1 MVTNFGMDLYYILI
15 QCLFFILALEV
26 HTKGPFGQC
35 QQLKKKERKS
45 EKYYDFLSFFVI
57 IKQKEVTNDKISKK
71 KK

>member
-1 MVTNFGMDLYYILI
+1 ME
-15 QCLFFILALEV
+15 A
-26 HTKGPFGQC
+26 QC